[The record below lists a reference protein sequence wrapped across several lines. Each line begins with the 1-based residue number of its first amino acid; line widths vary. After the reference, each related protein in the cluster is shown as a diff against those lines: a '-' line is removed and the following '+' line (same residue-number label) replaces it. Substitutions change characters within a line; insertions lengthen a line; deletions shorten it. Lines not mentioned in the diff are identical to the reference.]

1 MKNSAFHAAKAMGI
15 TALSSIVV
23 LAGLLLAVQSQAF
36 ATGVPPVQL
45 GTAGNYSVLGGTG
58 VTNTGTTTLN
68 ADLGAGPSYLITGF
82 GSPSVVDGQIDAGDT
97 AAVQAQSDLATAY
110 SSAAALTSTALFSGD
125 QVGKTLAPGVYYAG
139 AAIANSGIMTL
150 DGGGDPNAVF
160 VFQVNG
166 ALNPA
171 ANSAVV
177 LTDGAQASN
186 VFWQVNGA
194 VTIGASSSF
203 SGNIMAE
210 GAITVGLGSSIDGR
224 ALAAGAVTLATNN
237 ITTPDIVN
245 FTSPTPTSA
254 LTSTAFDS
262 VLATGTPGDSGSIS
276 YVSTTGSVCT
286 VNSTNGALS
295 FLGVG
300 TCTIEATQAADS
312 GDSYT
317 SATADTSFP
326 VTANPAY
333 VVSFNGNGS
342 TSGATAPETD
352 NVPSALTLNGFV
364 RTGYTFSGWN
374 TVAIGTG
381 TSYADGATYP
391 FGAATTLYAQWTA
404 NPAYV
409 VSFNGNGSTS
419 GATAPETDN
428 VPSALTLNGF
438 VRTGYTFSGWNTVA
452 IGTGTS
458 YADGATYP
466 FGAATTLYAQWT
478 ASGGGGG
485 SATAA
490 PVITGISPARG
501 STAGGTRVS
510 ITGSNFGGATIVKFG
525 AVTAIDVIV
534 VNSSTITAASPAG
547 TAGLVNVTVTTPGG
561 TSSASFADDFT
572 YVSAVSVT
580 LIQGSPSSAI
590 VADGGGYSG
599 QRAVTN
605 GTGTISYSETTS
617 GDSSYVVVTST
628 GAISAATS
636 LSPGTYSVSGNDSD
650 TNGDTGSWTFS
661 LTVIIPPTPA
671 GTASY
676 DLVGSDG
683 GVFVF
688 GQPGAGF
695 FGSLPGIGV
704 HVNDIVGMV
713 STSGNKGYYL
723 VGSDGGVFAFGDAT
737 FEGSLPGIGV
747 DVNDIVGISP
757 TADDGGYFLVGKD
770 GGVFSFG
777 NASFEGSLPGLGIHV
792 NNIVGFAAT
801 TTDQGYWVV
810 GSGGRVYAFGNA
822 ANLGSAPGAVTSIA
836 SAPGG
841 QGYWLT
847 GPDGGVFTFGSAP
860 FEGSL
865 PGMDV
870 KVNNITAMVP
880 SSDGKGYVLI
890 GADGGIFAFG
900 DASFEGSLPG
910 IGIHV
915 TNIVGAVPTAI
926 GLSQ

>member
-352 NVPSALTLNGFV
+352 NVA
-364 RTGYTFSGWN
+364 
-374 TVAIGTG
+374 
-381 TSYADGATYP
+381 
-391 FGAATTLYAQWTA
+391 
-404 NPAYV
+404 
-409 VSFNGNGSTS
+409 
-419 GATAPETDN
+419 
-428 VPSALTLNGF
+428 SALTLNGF

-870 KVNNITAMVP
+870 QVNNITAMVP